1 MKTQWK
7 CCETSCPYTGTGIPP
22 DSCPLCDSAI
32 DIVTYGYDFID
43 FVERHFDRLESH
55 VSRLIDLFGA
65 DSFLSRRDRDY
76 NFAGL
81 EFHRGWRLYYI
92 NYDRDRVDRSLF
104 GSFFSIGEEEW
115 VRAGS
120 RYQELK
126 KTLSD
131 INTKTARSREN
142 QSEALRNRNYELLAG
157 FDKEI
162 EGWHS
167 KRTPLER
174 EIKEIEER
182 FSK

>member
-22 DSCPLCDSAI
+22 ESCPLCDSAI
-32 DIVTYGYDFID
+32 DIVTYGYDFVD
-43 FVERHFDRLESH
+43 FVERHLDCFESRM
-55 VSRLIDLFGA
+55 SRLIDLFGPN
-65 DSFLSRRDRDY
+65 SFLSRRDSY

-81 EFHRGWRLYYI
+81 EFHRGLRLYYV
-92 NYDRDRVDRSLF
+92 NYNGDRVYRSLF

-115 VRAGS
+115 VKAGT

-131 INTKTARSREN
+131 INAKTARSREN
-142 QSEALRNRNYELLAG
+142 QSDALRNRNYELLAG

-162 EGWHS
+162 EDWQS
-167 KRTPLER
+167 KQIPLER